1 MQGVETTTRG
11 LRMAQGTTGDFGDWV
26 APHLPAMTR
35 YAARLVG
42 TDDRDDIVQDAL
54 ERAWRRWSTFDER
67 RGTPLAWLLAI
78 VHDRGR
84 RHRTRRRAPLLMPE
98 AEAADPRRDL
108 DLERAVAGLPPRQR
122 QAVDLHYFV
131 GLDVVTVAAVMGC
144 AEGTVKATLHQARS
158 RLRDVM
164 GDDDE

>member
-1 MQGVETTTRG
+1 MTTRG
-11 LRMAQGTTGDFGDWV
+11 PRMAQGTTGDFGDWV

-42 TDDRDDIVQDAL
+42 PDDRDDVVQDAL
-54 ERAWRRWSTFDER
+54 ERAWRRWATFDEA
-67 RGTPLAWLLAI
+67 RGRPLAWLLAI

-84 RHRTRRRAPLLMPE
+84 RHRTRRRAPLLVE
-98 AEAADPRRDL
+98 AVEAVDAPRDL